1 MSVDFDRRGFLK
13 AFAAVSG
20 SLAMPSFVARAA
32 DSIANLVEGTIPQ
45 YESWKDIYRNQWSW
59 DKVVRSTHH
68 LNCWTQAHCA
78 WDVYVKDGLVF
89 REEQAGEYEQVNAAL
104 PDFNPRGC
112 QKGGCFSHRMYDDT
126 RITHPLRRV
135 GPRGSGKWERVSWDE
150 ALDDIAD
157 TYLDVTVEEGTD
169 RTVWDLGPGIDLGV
183 SSAAQGRFSML
194 TQSIGLDMDG
204 EIGDSRRGT
213 LETFGKIQFE
223 RSADDY
229 FNSDLILFWGGN
241 PVQTQI
247 PQAHFYIGAKY
258 RGTRII
264 SIAPDMNP
272 SATKADLWISLRPGT
287 DGALALGVCHL
298 IVEQGKVK
306 EEFVIEQ
313 TDLPLLVRSDT
324 DEFLHQGDLQ
334 EGGRDDHFVLWD
346 LVSDSAQIAP
356 FRSLKLEALK
366 PQLDARKTVRLKDG
380 QEIEVRTAFSRL
392 RERLQAYTPAAVAEI
407 CGVSEKMVHR
417 LTDEITRAKAVS
429 SIAQT
434 TMCKFYHGNLMER
447 SVAMIFSLTGN
458 MGRKGA
464 GFAGFPLLTPD
475 GGDKFQLTPS
485 MKEAKNVFAALEPM
499 IAKRLADGD
508 TMEMIVLDLGHLMTE
523 PGNPL
528 IRLPVWTSGTLFW
541 QVHGG
546 INEHSK
552 DPELAEKWNLKL
564 KRPIYSYLEE
574 ALDKKWQPLHPPAN
588 HEPRIMISMV
598 SNVMK
603 RMRGSEKLLEVLWPK
618 LKKIVVMDW
627 RINSTGRYADYI
639 LPVAPWYER
648 TSLKWVT
655 PLSPY
660 LTTTDAATKPLGES
674 RSDWGVVVMM
684 AKHIQKRARER
695 GITTVKSPQGLDVH
709 LHTLYDDLTMQ
720 GEFKEDDDDKV
731 AKAIYDLSETH
742 KKQSWEETKK
752 KGFARFEQLPHE
764 PSSIGNMCDF
774 PEDDTI
780 VPLTYHVRDKV
791 PWPTATRRIQFYIDH
806 PFYRELDEALPRYKA
821 PPKMG
826 GDYPLMM
833 TGGKTRWSIHSTWRD
848 SELMLRL
855 HRPDPAIL
863 ISIQD
868 AKSRGIEDGDWVR
881 VFNDVGSFN
890 ARAQVTPGMR
900 PGQSLMF
907 HAWENYQFPGKGN
920 MNSVS
925 PSPLNPVELAG
936 GHPHLKA
943 GVLMGQASMYDR
955 DTRVDIVKIPARAKA

>member
-1 MSVDFDRRGFLK
+1 MSTDFDRRSFLK
-13 AFAAVSG
+13 GFAALSG
-20 SLAMPSFVARAA
+20 ALVMPGFVASTAA
-32 DSIANLVEGTIPQ
+32 SVLDLSQKEIPE
-45 YESWKDIYRNQWSW
+45 YDDWKDIFRNQWSW

-89 REEQAGEYEQVNAAL
+89 REEQAAEYEQVNEDL

-135 GPRGSGKWERVSWDE
+135 GPRGSGKWERVTWDE

-157 TYLDVTVEEGTD
+157 AYLDVTVEEGTD
-169 RTVWDLGPGIDLGV
+169 RTIWDLGPGIDLGV
-183 SSAAQGRFSML
+183 STAAQGRFSML

-213 LETFGKIQFE
+213 LETFGKIAFE

-241 PVQTQI
+241 PIQTQI
-247 PQAHFYIGAKY
+247 PQAHFYIEAKY
-258 RGTRII
+258 RGARII
-264 SIAPDMNP
+264 SISPDLNP
-272 SATKADLWISLRPGT
+272 SATKADLWISLNPGT

-298 IVEQGKVK
+298 IVSGNHVNEAFVK
-306 EEFVIEQ
+306 EQ
-313 TDLPLLVRSDT
+313 TDLPLLVRSDNGA
-324 DEFLHQGDLQ
+324 FLHQADLM
-334 EGGRDDHFVLWD
+334 EGGREDHFVFWD
-346 LVSDSAQIAP
+346 ETSDQPQIAP
-356 FRSLKLEALK
+356 FRSLKLEGLNPRLK
-366 PQLDARKTVRLKDG
+366 VEESVTLKDG
-380 QEIEVRTAFSRL
+380 SSVKVRSVYSLLIDRL
-392 RERLQAYTPAAVAEI
+392 AEYTPEAVSEM
-407 CGVSEKMVHR
+407 CGVKPGMIR
-417 LTDEITRAKAVS
+417 RFAKEIVNAKAVA

-447 SVAMIFSLTGN
+447 SVAMIFTLTGN

-475 GGDKFQLTPS
+475 GGEKFQVAPS
-485 MKEAKNVFAALEPM
+485 IKEAKEVFAKLEPV
-499 IAKRLADGD
+499 IGQRLQAGD
-508 TMEMIVLDLGHLMTE
+508 TMEMVMLDVGSMMFT

-546 INEHSK
+546 ISEHSD
-552 DPELAEKWNLKL
+552 DPALAEKWNLKI
-564 KRPIYSYLEE
+564 KKPIYSYLEE
-574 ALDKKWQPLHPPAN
+574 SLDKKWQPLNPPKGSD
-588 HEPRIMISMV
+588 PRIMISMC
-598 SNVMK
+598 SNTLR
-603 RMRGSEKLLEVLWPK
+603 RMRGSEKLKEVLWPK
-618 LKKIVVMDW
+618 LKKVVVMDW
-627 RINSTGRYADYI
+627 RINSTGRYADYV

-674 RSDWGVVVMM
+674 HSDWGVIVLL
-684 AKHIQKRARER
+684 AKAIQKRARAR
-695 GITTVKSPQGLDVH
+695 GITTVQSPQGLDVN
-709 LHTLYDDLTMQ
+709 LHTLYDDLTMH
-720 GEFKEDDDDKV
+720 GEFKEGDDDKV
-731 AKAIYDLSETH
+731 AKAIYDFSETH

-764 PSSIGNMCDF
+764 ASSIGNMCDF

-806 PFYRELDEALPRYKA
+806 PFYMEMDEALPRYKA
-821 PPKMG
+821 PPRIG
-826 GDYPLMM
+826 GDYPLML

-855 HRPDPAIL
+855 HRPDPAIHL
-863 ISIQD
+863 SFAD
-868 AKSRGIEDGDWVR
+868 AKERGIEDGDWVKAY
-881 VFNDVGSFN
+881 NDIGSFI
-890 ARAQVTPGMR
+890 ARAKVTPSMR
-900 PGQSLMF
+900 TGQSLMF
-907 HAWENYQFPGKGN
+907 HAWEQYQFPGKGD

-943 GVLMGQASMYDR
+943 GILQGQASMYDR
-955 DTRVDIVKIPARAKA
+955 DTRIEIEKLPKGAKA